1 MNAQIQRL
9 AKALPRWIAKVP
21 LYRQIKADI
30 GASDA
35 MSQFHLLP
43 QITKQEIRQ
52 NFPRNFLPNG
62 VELENLLDESLV
74 ELEHTS
80 GTSEA
85 RTPLILA
92 LGWWAQQEERALR
105 LNRVASEALDACP
118 NPRRVTLTSPVCN
131 GDVCYT
137 GVPTKSDRV
146 VGNTLHASLSRHPF
160 LWGETDL
167 ARMAEETAE
176 WQPRFLD
183 VDPVYGVAFARY
195 CERKGICFPTL
206 RFVLCSYEF
215 VSLTHRTIIERAFGV
230 PVYDLYGSTET
241 GHLLM
246 EDETRQMRPSLDTA
260 LMEIVEPDS
269 NGVGQLIVTTLTNDY
284 MPLIRY
290 RIGDLAER
298 NNQDSRTTYQVH
310 GRAADAFVTPAGRR
324 VTILQLDQ
332 CFAGLVGFAHYQ
344 LLHPSKTQW
353 LLRYVPDSVPPT
365 DASRKELQRRLMSKL
380 DVATGLSIEETDML
394 MPESSGKF
402 RLGYPI

>member
-1 MNAQIQRL
+1 MNAQSQRL
-9 AKALPRWIAKVP
+9 AKALPRWIEEVP

-52 NFPRNFLPNG
+52 NFPRNFLPSG

-146 VGNTLHASLSRHPF
+146 VGNTLHTSLSRHPF

-183 VDPVYGVAFARY
+183 MDPVYGVAFARY

-260 LMEIVEPDS
+260 ILEIVEPDN
-269 NGVGQLIVTTLTNDY
+269 NGVGQLIVTTLTNEY

-298 NNQDSRTTYQVH
+298 NDQGSRTTYQVH

-344 LLHPSKTQW
+344 LLQPSKTQW

-365 DASRKELQRRLMSKL
+365 DTSCEELQRRLMSKL